1 MANDWQII
9 QMLISGAVLPLLGL
23 VFWLLRNDISNQ
35 NTTFK
40 EMINAQ
46 GKRIEQLEETLHQH
60 QLDVAK
66 NYAQHSDLKDL
77 AEKLAEDM
85 NQIKD
90 QYTALMG
97 KLDRMS
103 QYLSEIQLEHTKE
116 LAKYREKGSSNG

>member
-66 NYAQHSDLKDL
+66 NYAQHSDLQEL
-77 AEKLAEDM
+77 SIKLAEDM
-85 NQIKD
+85 KQIKD
-90 QYTALMG
+90 QHIALDG
-97 KLDRMS
+97 KLDRIIAH
-103 QYLSEIQLEHTKE
+103 LTEIQLEHTKE
-116 LAKYREKGSSNG
+116 MANYKVKSNE